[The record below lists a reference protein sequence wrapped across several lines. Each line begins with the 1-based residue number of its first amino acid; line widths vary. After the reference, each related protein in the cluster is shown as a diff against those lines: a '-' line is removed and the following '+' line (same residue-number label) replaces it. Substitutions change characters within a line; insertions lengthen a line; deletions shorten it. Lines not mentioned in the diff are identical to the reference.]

1 MYTQN
6 EGKGRFV
13 LIDYDLGIKVTK
25 EGFPLGPSA
34 RHRTGTLPF
43 MAYEL
48 VETIKSPDDTGD
60 PKPIQHCVR
69 HDFESLF
76 WVSLRCAVRLT
87 RAESHGEDES
97 VAKARDDFLASL
109 EKGKLNAVAG
119 RKENI
124 LNTQSEMMKCP
135 LSASFTHLRTWL
147 NSFRIPF
154 WNYKAAREHAEINL
168 WRQTQTTTLTG
179 SRQPAGSKEAI
190 LDDFASYET
199 GYGTITRSVLL
210 KEIGAEDSDSEL

>member
-6 EGKGRFV
+6 EGKGRFI
-13 LIDYDLGIKVTK
+13 LIDYDLGVKVTK

-76 WVSLRCAVRLT
+76 WVSLWSAVTVGPTSL
-87 RAESHGEDES
+87 APGFASQ
-97 VAKARDDFLASL
+97 ARDNFLASL
-109 EKGKLNAVAG
+109 ERGDSQT
-119 RKENI
+119 I
-124 LNTQSEMMKCP
+124 
-135 LSASFTHLRTWL
+135 AS
-147 NSFRIPF
+147 NSVSRV
-154 WNYKAAREHAEINL
+154 
-168 WRQTQTTTLTG
+168 TL
-179 SRQPAGSKEAI
+179 
-190 LDDFASYET
+190 L
-199 GYGTITRSVLL
+199 
-210 KEIGAEDSDSEL
+210 